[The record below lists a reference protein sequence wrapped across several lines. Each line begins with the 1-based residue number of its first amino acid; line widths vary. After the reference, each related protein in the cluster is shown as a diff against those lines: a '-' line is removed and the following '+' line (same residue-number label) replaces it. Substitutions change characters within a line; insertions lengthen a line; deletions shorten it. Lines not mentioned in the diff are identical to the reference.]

1 MRDIKLKKDN
11 LILLSLLVLVII
23 NAIARQDSVIAVI
36 SALCGITYTFLA
48 GKGRPICYLF
58 GITGSTFYCLLSF
71 QNLLWGNLLLYALY
85 YIPMQ
90 IIGYFQW
97 NKNLK
102 NNQKDIIKIFL
113 PKKELAILLAINF
126 CLIIITYFILSHFK
140 DAHPL
145 LDSITTVVSIGGM
158 YLTVRRAIE
167 QWAFWMVVNLLSVI
181 MWIEVLSNGVKVY
194 STVAMWLIYL
204 MLAIYF
210 YITWHKEIKSYL
222 DAK

>member
-1 MRDIKLKKDN
+1 
-11 LILLSLLVLVII
+11 
-23 NAIARQDSVIAVI
+23 
-36 SALCGITYTFLA
+36 
-48 GKGRPICYLF
+48 
-58 GITGSTFYCLLSF
+58 
-71 QNLLWGNLLLYALY
+71 
-85 YIPMQ
+85 MQ